1 MPVVRSVARH
11 LGGLVLTLLVVSA
24 LVFLCLYLVPG
35 DPASFLTQ
43 GRDVDPATLAAVRAH
58 YGLDQPIVVQY
69 LTWLGGVLHGDLG
82 RSLQFHDSVANLIG
96 ARVPT
101 TLELIAMSGI
111 IIAIVGLLGGIVS
124 AARSGSTLDKGVLVV
139 FSAFSATPPFVAAI
153 ALVFVFAVQLGWFP
167 TFGAG
172 DGFFDSIWHL
182 VLPSIALALTFV
194 ALVGRVTRTV
204 MVDQLG
210 REHVEVA
217 ASRGVR
223 RSTIVRRHA
232 LRNAIG
238 PIATVSGLIIAGML
252 VSTSVVE
259 SSFGLSGFG
268 SLLIQAVQRKDFPVV
283 QAIVLIV
290 VIAFGVVNAVVDLLM
305 PLMDPRAAA
314 AEAAR

>member
-1 MPVVRSVARH
+1 MSVLRSVARH

-58 YGLDQPIVVQY
+58 YGLDQPLAVQY

-82 RSLQFHDSVANLIG
+82 RSLQFHDSVSSLIG
-96 ARVPT
+96 SRLPT
-101 TLELIAMSGI
+101 SLGLIAMAGI
-111 IIAIVGLLGGIVS
+111 IVAVVGLLGGIVS
-124 AARSGSTLDKGVLVV
+124 AARSGSALDKGVLVV
-139 FSAFSATPPFVAAI
+139 FSAFSATPAFVAAI

-172 DGFFDSIWHL
+172 DGFLDGVWHL
-182 VLPSIALALTFV
+182 TLPAIALALTFI

-217 ASRGVR
+217 VSRGVR
-223 RSTIVRRHA
+223 RGTVLRRHA
-232 LRNAIG
+232 LRNAVG
-238 PIATVSGLIIAGML
+238 PIATVSGLIVAGML

-290 VIAFGVVNAVVDLLM
+290 VVAFVVVNAVVDLLM

-314 AEAAR
+314 GEAAR